1 MASWIHAFVWRQAAA
16 ELSWRMAT
24 AAPPLA
30 TPTVVR
36 HAVARRSAATRS
48 PLVQALSRTLR
59 NPMGFFGAGVV
70 GILVFAALAAP
81 IISPYDPIAQH
92 PGLEL
97 RPPSAQFLLGTD
109 HLGRDLLSRII
120 FGSRSSLLI
129 GMVAVGLGAGFGIAS
144 GLAAGYLG
152 GWVDAVLMRF
162 YDALLSFPA
171 ILLGIGVVS
180 VLGSG
185 PISVAYA
192 LAFATV
198 PTFARLMRARV
209 LTERE
214 REYVVAARC
223 IGARGVR
230 PDVSRPRHPAA
241 DAIVGWHAEREP
253 SLPPHRPLVRQFL
266 RLALALLLLGLNCLS
281 DALRDALDPRRSN
294 A

>member
-1 MASWIHAFVWRQAAA
+1 
-16 ELSWRMAT
+16 MAT
-24 AAPPLA
+24 AAPFLA
-30 TPTVVR
+30 TPS
-36 HAVARRSAATRS
+36 ARRYWRARRTVRARS
-48 PLVQALSRTLR
+48 PLVQALARTLR
-59 NPMGFFGAGVV
+59 NPMGLFGTAVV

-97 RPPSAQFLLGTD
+97 RAPSGQFLLGTD

-129 GMVAVGLGAGFGIAS
+129 GMVAVGLGAGVGIAS

-152 GWVDAVLMRF
+152 GWVDAVLMRV

-185 PISVAYA
+185 ALSVAYA
-192 LAFATV
+192 LAVATV

-214 REYVVAARC
+214 REYVT
-223 IGARGVR
+223 
-230 PDVSRPRHPAA
+230 
-241 DAIVGWHAEREP
+241 
-253 SLPPHRPLVRQFL
+253 
-266 RLALALLLLGLNCLS
+266 
-281 DALRDALDPRRSN
+281 
-294 A
+294 